1 MNTPRLYRLALMAY
15 PADYRATRAPEFVA
29 TLADGD
35 DERGHPSLREAAALA
50 GRGISMR
57 ARRLERPDWLL
68 TAAAMLPLV
77 AVIGGF
83 TWAERV
89 FVGSAIL
96 TTWPGWWGFAMGV
109 AAYVV
114 LAAVL
119 FDALASRRR
128 RRIAAVLAAPVAFL
142 FFTAPGNLFN
152 AGIPGLGTVFD
163 YAVWSVEATFVNRS
177 ETLPALLAAMGA
189 SWVALEAL
197 SRLSAS
203 GRRRALGVVL
213 AALAAIAVAKSFS
226 RPDLPAEYAQS
237 AFADL
242 GAAALLAALSV
253 PLALAALWPTRPKPR
268 L

>member
-1 MNTPRLYRLALMAY
+1 MRTPRLYRVALMAY
-15 PADYRATRAPEFVA
+15 PADYRAARAPEFAA
-29 TLADGD
+29 TLAEGD
-35 DERGHPSLREAAALA
+35 EERGGPSLREAAALV
-50 GRGISMR
+50 GRGIAMR

-68 TAAAMLPLV
+68 VAAALLPLV

-89 FVGSAIL
+89 FADSAIL
-96 TTWPGWWGFAMGV
+96 TTGPGWWGFAMGV

-114 LAAVL
+114 LAVLL

-128 RRIAAVLAAPVAFL
+128 RTIAAVLAAPVGFL
-142 FFTAPGNLFN
+142 AFTAPGNLFN
-152 AGIPGLGTVFD
+152 AGIPSIGTILD
-163 YAVWSVEATFVNRS
+163 YAVWSVEATFVNWRH
-177 ETLPALLAAMGA
+177 TVPGLLAAVGA

-197 SRLSAS
+197 SRLSS
-203 GRRRALGVVL
+203 PGRRRALGVVL
-213 AALAAIAVAKSFS
+213 AALAAIAVAKSLS

-253 PLALAALWPTRPKPR
+253 PLALAALWPARPKPQ